1 MRRLRDYSGQVA
13 QRGVEIN
20 VLPMIDCMMFLL
32 IFFVSTTVFVQES
45 GVEVQKPKASSA
57 STQALESMLIALT
70 ADGQIVYGGKVVEL
84 NAVRGLVALQ
94 MHAKTV
100 PVVIL
105 ADAGARTGKLVDL
118 IDECK
123 LAGAEQ
129 VSLAATPEPL

>member
-32 IFFVSTTVFVQES
+32 IFFVSTTVFVQET
-45 GVEVQKPKASSA
+45 GVAVQKPKAASA
-57 STQALESMLIALT
+57 ATQARESMMIALT
-70 ADGQIVYGGKVVEL
+70 GDGQIVYGGKAVTL
-84 NAVRGLVALQ
+84 NALRGVVAQQ
-94 MHAKTV
+94 MHAKPV

-105 ADAGARTGKLVDL
+105 ADETARTGRLVDV

-123 LAGAEQ
+123 LAGAVQ
-129 VSLAATPEPL
+129 VSLAATQEQN